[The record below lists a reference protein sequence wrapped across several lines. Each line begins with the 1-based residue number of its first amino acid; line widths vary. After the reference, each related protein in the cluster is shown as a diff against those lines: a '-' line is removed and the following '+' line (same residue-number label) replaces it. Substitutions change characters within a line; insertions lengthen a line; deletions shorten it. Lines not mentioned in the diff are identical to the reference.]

1 MVVSIEQITP
11 GQGSFSNFQTVDGG
25 FDTIRLT
32 MAQQTDGGDY
42 VCEARRGSV
51 EVNQS
56 RPVELVFCSKWLN

>member
-25 FDTIRLT
+25 FDTIRQWLSRWMGET
-32 MAQQTDGGDY
+32 MSVRLGG
-42 VCEARRGSV
+42 GV